1 MAYRTMQS
9 IFLRIRLTPKRFCGL
24 KLVSGAFLLLIFI
37 ACGGDHDDNQ
47 IVEPDQ
53 ILEEYGLIL
62 NDFQVVRD
70 TVISGDTFGGI
81 LSNHGISQS
90 KIYEVATTFREVF
103 DVRRIGVGR
112 PYVLL
117 KSKDSL
123 SQTQVFV
130 YEKNRIEYA
139 VIDFRDSLR
148 VYQEKKPVRL
158 IEKMASGII
167 TSSLSETLSSQELSP
182 YLAEGMSDIYAWTI
196 NFFQLQ
202 KGDYF
207 KIIYDERVISDSIS
221 GGVDQIKAAYFS
233 HKGESFYAFR
243 FIPEDQPTVVPD
255 YYDELSNNLRRAF
268 LKAPVKFSRISSRYN
283 LRRRI
288 AHYGYKVRPHKGTD
302 FAAPVGTPILATAD
316 GVVTKAERRGGN
328 GIYVKIKHNA
338 TYETQYLHM
347 KKYKVR
353 RGQRVKQGEVIG
365 WVGMTGNTSGPH
377 VCYRVWKNGRQV
389 DPFKTDLPKAEPM
402 PQNFKKEFETLMW
415 PLKDQLDCIA
425 TP

>member
-1 MAYRTMQS
+1 M
-9 IFLRIRLTPKRFCGL
+9 RIRLIPDRFYGL
-24 KLVSGAFLLLIFI
+24 NLVCGAFLILLFV
-37 ACGGDHDDNQ
+37 ACGGDHEDNQ
-47 IVEPDQ
+47 TVEPDPVV
-53 ILEEYGLIL
+53 EEYGLIL

-70 TVISGDTFGGI
+70 TVVSGDTFGGI
-81 LSNHGISQS
+81 LSNHGVSQA
-90 KIYEVATTFREVF
+90 KIYEVATTFREIF
-103 DVRRIGVGR
+103 DVRRIGVGH

-148 VYQEKKPVRL
+148 VYQKKKPVRL
-158 IEKMASGII
+158 VEKMASGII

-207 KIIYDERVISDSIS
+207 KIIYDERVISDSIP

-233 HKGESFYAFR
+233 HKGEPFYAFR
-243 FIPEDQPTVVPD
+243 FMPEDQPSAVPD
-255 YYDELSNNLRRAF
+255 YYDESSNNLRRAF

-377 VCYRVWKNGRQV
+377 VCYRFWKNGRQV

-402 PQNFKKEFETLMW
+402 PQKFQKEFERLMW

>member
-9 IFLRIRLTPKRFCGL
+9 IFLRIRLTPERFCGL

-377 VCYRVWKNGRQV
+377 VCYRFWKKGRQV

-402 PQNFKKEFETLMW
+402 PQNFKKEFETLMG